1 MSTRWWSQ
9 PFPPEGGQT
18 AEGIKKQL
26 GRPSLDEY
34 AVLLRE
40 SVQNSWD
47 ARLDDTTPVDFRI
60 SLQRLGTN
68 ALAWRTYL
76 GDSQLPGK
84 SGAVLGSLDSDSWVL
99 LLSDRGTT
107 GLGGPMRSD
116 EAVPPGQVANFVQ
129 FLRNVGEPRDNQ
141 LGGGTYGFGKGIL
154 YRVSTA
160 SAIMVDS
167 HNNDG
172 DERDRRLMGACL
184 GETYRRTSDN
194 IRFTGRHWWGEIN
207 DDIPDPLTGE
217 KADVVS
223 EELGLPGFNDG
234 RTGTDI
240 AVIAPDFTL
249 GTDED
254 HEGMPV
260 SAQEVAVRL
269 RRALYW
275 HLWPKMAS
283 EKHAARMNFT
293 IDVEGAE
300 LELPPVTE
308 LPVLGRFA
316 EALDTVRSG
325 EYTPFVMKKYQ
336 TTHGALGRFATE
348 YTIADK
354 FSTETS
360 LSKDILAHAPVQ
372 SPYRHIARMRSAELV
387 VDYLE
392 GDPLTTPDFGYVG
405 VFRAS
410 DSADKYFAESEPP
423 THDSWQTG
431 ALNGDALGVVRQAKQ
446 FINHECR
453 ALAEARS
460 GARTK
465 VVEGLG
471 RLSSALGALINNATG
486 TRATLSTGAAN
497 SGASSA
503 SRRAPE
509 KPFSI
514 SRQSRVVLVD
524 NEPCVEARVA
534 VSPGTETVT
543 LDATASVV
551 LPKGKLEKKGDEP
564 AGTQKASVAGWYPL
578 DTEHC
583 PVLGPRLTVTSD
595 MAGEW
600 AVRSPL
606 LPNVAVTITVQEV
619 TSE

>member
-60 SLQRLGTN
+60 SLKRLGTN
-68 ALAWRTYL
+68 ALAWRKYL
-76 GDSQLPGK
+76 GKSQLPGK
-84 SGAVLGSLDSDSWVL
+84 SGAVLGSLHSDSWVL
-99 LLSDRGTT
+99 ILSDRGTT

-116 EAVPPGQVANFVQ
+116 EAVPPGQIANFVQ

-160 SAIMVDS
+160 SAIVVDS

-172 DERDRRLMGACL
+172 DQLDRRLMGACL

-207 DDIPDPLTGE
+207 GDIPDPLTGS
-217 KADVVS
+217 KADAVS
-223 EELGLPGFNDG
+223 LDLGLPGFSDG

-249 GTDED
+249 GTEEE
-254 HEGMPV
+254 HEEMPV
-260 SAQEVAVRL
+260 SAQDVAFRL

-275 HLWPKMAS
+275 HLWPKMATG
-283 EKHAARMNFT
+283 KHSAKMNFT
-293 IDVEGAE
+293 IDVEGRE
-300 LELPPVTE
+300 LELLPLTE
-308 LPVLGRFA
+308 LPIFDRLA

-325 EYTPFVMKKYQ
+325 EYSPFTMKKYQ
-336 TTHGALGRFATE
+336 TTLGPLGRFSTE
-348 YTIADK
+348 YTISDNFTAD
-354 FSTETS
+354 SPLARE
-360 LSKDILAHAPVQ
+360 ILTHAPVKP
-372 SPYRHIARMRSAELV
+372 PYRHIARMRSAELV

-392 GDPLTTPDFGYVG
+392 GDPLGTPDFGYVG
-405 VFRAS
+405 VFRAT
-410 DSADKYFAESEPP
+410 DNADKYFAESEPP

-431 ALNGDALGVVRQAKQ
+431 ALSGDSLGIVRQAKQ
-446 FINHECR
+446 YINQECR

-471 RLSSALGALINNATG
+471 RLSSALGAIINNATG
-486 TRATLSTGAAN
+486 TRATLSN
-497 SGASSA
+497 GASNTGSA
-503 SRRAPE
+503 TAPRKTSE
-509 KPFSI
+509 KSFGI
-514 SRQSRVVLVD
+514 IQQSRVVLVD

-534 VSPGTETVT
+534 VSLRPETLT
-543 LDATASVV
+543 LDAKASVV
-551 LPKGKLEKKGDEP
+551 LPNGKLEKEGDEP
-564 AGTQKASVAGWYPL
+564 AGAQKASVTGWYPL
-578 DTEHC
+578 DSEDT
-583 PVLGPRLTVTSD
+583 PVLGPRITVTSG
-595 MAGEW
+595 MAREW

-606 LPNVAVTITVQEV
+606 LPDVAVTITVQEV
-619 TSE
+619 STE

>member
-1 MSTRWWSQ
+1 MNARWWSQ

-47 ARLDDTTPVDFRI
+47 ARLDDAVPVDFRV
-60 SLQRLGTN
+60 SLQRLGRH

-76 GDSQLPGK
+76 GGAQLPGK
-84 SGAVLGSLDSDSWVL
+84 SGDVLRLLHSDSWVVI
-99 LLSDRGTT
+99 LSDRGTT

-116 EAVPPGQVANFVQ
+116 EAVPPGQIANFVQ
-129 FLRNVGEPRDNQ
+129 FLRNVGEPRDSQ
-141 LGGGTYGFGKGIL
+141 LGGGTYGFGKGIF

-167 HNNDG
+167 HSNDG

-184 GETYRRTSDN
+184 GETYRRPSDN

-207 DDIPDPLTGE
+207 DDIPDPLTGD
-217 KADVVS
+217 KAAAIS
-223 EELGLPGFNDG
+223 RELGLPGFEDG

-240 AVIAPDFTL
+240 TVIAPDFTL
-249 GTDED
+249 GADEG
-254 HEGMPV
+254 HGAVPF
-260 SAQEVAVRL
+260 SAQDVAARL

-293 IDVEGAE
+293 IDVEGEE
-300 LELPPVTE
+300 LELPLLAE

-325 EYTPFVMKKYQ
+325 EYKPFVMKKYQ
-336 TTHGALGRFATE
+336 TTHGVLGRFSAE
-348 YTIADK
+348 YTITDK

-360 LSKDILAHAPVQ
+360 VTRDILSHAPLQ
-372 SPYRHIARMRSAELV
+372 TPYRHIARMRSAELV

-392 GDPLTTPDFGYVG
+392 GDPLATPEFGYVG
-405 VFRAS
+405 IFRAT
-410 DSADKYFAESEPP
+410 DNADQYFAQSEPP

-446 FINHECR
+446 FINQECR
-453 ALAEARS
+453 RLAEARS
-460 GARTK
+460 GARVK

-471 RLSSALGALINNATG
+471 RLSSSLGALINKATG
-486 TRATLSTGAAN
+486 TRATLNTGA
-497 SGASSA
+497 SSPGTSSA
-503 SRRAPE
+503 SRRP
-509 KPFSI
+509 PHRTFSI
-514 SRQSRVVLVD
+514 SQESRVVLVD
-524 NEPCVEARVA
+524 DEPCVETRVA
-534 VSPGTETVT
+534 ILPGVETVT

-551 LPKGKLEKKGDEP
+551 LPHGKLEKKGEEP
-564 AGTQKASVAGWYPL
+564 AGAQEASVTGWYPL
-578 DTEHC
+578 DTEDS
-583 PVLGPRLTVTSD
+583 PVLGSRITVTSG
-595 MAGEW
+595 MTGKW
-600 AVRSPL
+600 AARSPL
-606 LPNVAVTITVQEV
+606 LPNVAVTITVQDV
-619 TSE
+619 TAE